1 MAELR
6 RAFDDLGLT
15 EVQTYIQSGNVV
27 FRSPRGAAKVATE
40 IESQLRRDFGAEI
53 RVLVRTRD
61 QLQDIVRR
69 NPLVK
74 GSRDESKLHVTFL
87 AEAPASARGVSLDG
101 ASFVPDEF
109 RLLGREVYLH
119 CPNGYGKTKLN
130 NAFFERALGV
140 AATTRNWKTV
150 TTLADMS
157 AA

>member
-6 RAFDDLGLT
+6 QEFGEMDFDD
-15 EVQTYIQSGNVV
+15 VQTYIQSGNVI
-27 FRSPRGAAKVATE
+27 FRSPRPAARLAAE
-40 IESQLRRDFGAEI
+40 IEARLQRTFAAGITVLLRTPDQLRSVVAH
-53 RVLVRTRD
+53 
-61 QLQDIVRR
+61 
-69 NPLVK
+69 NPLV
-74 GSRDESKLHVTFL
+74 GSSKDESKLHVTFL

-101 ASFVPDEF
+101 ASFLPDEF
-109 RLLGREVYLH
+109 RILGREVYLH

-130 NAFFERALGV
+130 NAFFERSLGV